1 MRTTT
6 YPPSLAECENIIQA
20 FFFEGRK
27 GLESR
32 ASARVKD
39 FSGSDTVVFRLST
52 NDCGILRRIR
62 RQTRNHAAV
71 SLIGTVLNG
80 KYRIVAELGYG
91 GQGQV
96 FRALDERLN
105 IDVAMKKLELG
116 GISDPDHEFLKAF
129 RREAQILTR
138 LRHPALPVVSDF
150 FEEPS
155 PFIVMDYIQGDNLEK
170 TLKARGAGFPVEV
183 VERWARRLFDV
194 VEYLH
199 ANGVIHRDIRPAN
212 LVLRQADELMLIDF
226 GLSKAFN
233 SEIAL
238 RTTSRSVFGYTK
250 GYAPFEQ
257 MDEHGEGTDERCD
270 VYAVGATLYHLLT
283 GSRPVDAV
291 TRGVLMAKPGG
302 GDPLRSL
309 AQVHPHVPARFAE
322 AIVKAMAFD
331 REERFQAIA
340 DMRRAIFAPV
350 PVTPVASP
358 PVPPSSGAPTPSV
371 PAGNPN
377 RIVISLPSADVP
389 VHPSPDSTPTV
400 SASLPASRTRIT
412 IPIPP
417 PAAPPASPPLNQ
429 FQPDIPPTIVA
440 PRGPAF
446 APSTPGLTLDLGGGV
461 TLLLVEVPAG
471 SFRMG
476 SAGIA
481 DESPLRTVTFGNPF
495 YLSAF
500 PITQRQWRALMGTN
514 PSFFKGDDLP
524 VEQVSWENCR
534 AFTERVNQMRRS
546 VRLRLPSEAE
556 WEYAC
561 RAGSLSRF
569 SHGDEANPSLAN
581 FGNHYGRT
589 TPPGFFPPNAFGLYD
604 MHGNVAEWC
613 ADWHHITY
621 VDAPSDGSAKL
632 APVGTQRILRGGSWA
647 QDADAARSAHRGRL
661 APVMISRLVG
671 FRVAADAGH
680 GG

>member
-1 MRTTT
+1 M
-6 YPPSLAECENIIQA
+6 
-20 FFFEGRK
+20 
-27 GLESR
+27 
-32 ASARVKD
+32 
-39 FSGSDTVVFRLST
+39 
-52 NDCGILRRIR
+52 
-62 RQTRNHAAV
+62 

-170 TLKARGAGFPVEV
+170 TLKARGAGFPVEI

-270 VYAVGATLYHLLT
+270 IYAVGATLYHLLT

-291 TRGVLMAKPGG
+291 TRGVLMAKANG

-309 AQVHPHVPARFAE
+309 AQVHPDVPARFAE
-322 AIVKAMAFD
+322 AILRAMAFD
-331 REERFQAIA
+331 REERFQTIA
-340 DMRRAIFAPV
+340 DMRRAIFAPA
-350 PVTPVASP
+350 PVTP
-358 PVPPSSGAPTPSV
+358 TPSAP
-371 PAGNPN
+371 PAQTPSPSTPGQSAPPGNPN
-377 RIVISLPSADVP
+377 RIVISLPSAEVP
-389 VHPSPDSTPTV
+389 VYPSPDSTPTV
-400 SASLPASRTRIT
+400 SATPPASRTRIT

-417 PAAPPASPPLNQ
+417 PAPTPPAVPFANQ
-429 FQPDIPPTIVA
+429 VQPEIPPTIVA
-440 PRGPAF
+440 PRGAAY

-481 DESPLRTVTFGNPF
+481 DESPIRTVTFAKPF

-500 PITQRQWRALMGTN
+500 PITQRQWRAVMGTN
-514 PSFFKGDDLP
+514 PSFFKGDNLP

-534 AFTERVNQMRRS
+534 AFTERVNQMRRA

-561 RAGSLSRF
+561 RASSLSRF

-621 VDAPSDGSAKL
+621 VDAPSDGSPKL

-647 QDADAARSAHRGRL
+647 QDADAARSATRGRL

-671 FRVAADAGH
+671 FRVAASKDEG
-680 GG
+680 